1 MAYIQREGLRQRR
14 LERDGAALT
23 PSVHDET
30 ILLANVMF
38 LVLLILL
45 FASGLSLRLVVD
57 VVGNYSRL
65 VNVNQG

>member
-23 PSVHDET
+23 PSVHDEI

-45 FASGLSLRLVVD
+45 FAFGLSLRQVVD
-57 VVGNYSRL
+57 VVGKYSSLLNDNR
-65 VNVNQG
+65 G